1 MELPECPVCL
11 QSFDGQD
18 AVPRVLSC
26 GHSVC
31 ESCVAELPQRYPN
44 TIRCPACTQ
53 LVKYPSQQGPSSLPK
68 NIDLLRLCLQHF
80 PSNHSREPNQRTT
93 VSAGYDYGD
102 SPFWSSD
109 FYAAW
114 KDWILPR
121 DAVSIDDNCL
131 CLFSSSSSKGRVCF
145 GDNRSV
151 SLAPIVCF
159 PPGDHSK
166 FRFSYVAGVIK
177 CLEGMKKAAREE
189 LALILEA
196 SVRQGRVCRVYG
208 LWRKGVEGPLY
219 LVCERQCGNLLDK
232 FGGLGN
238 GFVGVSKGGLEN
250 EGGVLSFLM
259 IGKGVCEA
267 VLALHLEGLVAGC
280 LGLSCFSFDEL
291 GGICVDLKEVLVM
304 GRKLVNAGKHDEEA
318 VCEDCSGDVSP
329 EVLNELLHKG
339 AVASDSGHS
348 RFPIGYGSDVWSL
361 ACILLRLLIGNAL
374 PRNTLEMKEAD
385 YVDVS
390 ASYACWVEKVSSVL
404 EDKLGSEYLSLR
416 RTLCKC
422 LDVNPENRPDVVD
435 VRKCIEDMLVKP
447 QFDFLGNFEITISRN
462 SSGRCLVL
470 GELCLVPK
478 EKSNEHGEHQLQENE
493 IGARPNFFQD
503 GKDKSDED
511 FSAGLSKGMTELK
524 DLRGHLD
531 CISGLAVG
539 GGYLLSS
546 SFDKTVHVWSLQDFS
561 HLHTFRGH
569 ENKVMALVFVD
580 EEEPMCIS
588 GDSGGAIFVWG
599 IAAPLQQDP
608 LRKWNEKKDWRFS
621 GIHSLAVSKNHSLY
635 TGSGDRTIKVWSL
648 KDETLICTMAGH
660 RSVVSTLVC
669 DEVLYSGSWDGTVRL
684 WSLNDHSP
692 LTVLG
697 EDAPAEMKP
706 ILAITVDRHFLVAAC
721 ENGCIKVWRNDVF
734 MNSNTLHNGA
744 IFAMSMQ
751 GKCLYTGGRDKN
763 VNIQELSGD
772 EFELDVKAYGSIPC
786 SSVVTAILCN
796 QGKLYVGFAD
806 KSIKSETATQH
817 KVYLMAALSYQPFF
831 ALQRITFTDPK
842 TNNAFFIRSHPLSR
856 SRFPTRLVTA
866 ASVKENLGRI
876 QKRFTDFTSLNY
888 WVVRDYYRLVN
899 SVNAFEPHMRSLSD
913 EQLAAKTPEF
923 RRRLDRGTTLADI
936 QAEAFAVVREA
947 AWRKLGMRHFDVQ
960 IIGGAVLHDGSIAE
974 MKTGEGK
981 TLVSTLAAY
990 LNALTSEGVHVV
1002 TVNDYLA
1009 QRDAE
1014 WMGRVHRFLGLSVG
1028 LIQEL
1033 GFDYL
1038 RDNLAGNREQLVM
1051 RWPKPFHF
1059 AIVDEVDSVLI
1070 DEGRNPLL
1078 ISGEASKDAARFPV
1092 AAKVAELLMQ
1102 GIHYKTELKD
1112 NSVELTDEG
1121 IALAEMALE
1130 TNDLWDENDPWAR
1143 FVMNAL
1149 KAKEFYRRDV
1159 QYIVRDGKA
1168 LIINEL
1174 TGRVEE
1180 KRRWSEGIHQAVEA
1194 KEGLKIQ
1201 ADSVVVAQITYQ
1213 SLFKLYPKLSG
1224 MTGTAKTEE
1233 KEFLKMFRM
1242 PVIEVPTNLPNV
1254 RKDLPIQAFATARGK
1269 WEQVRREVEYMFR
1282 QGRPVLVGTTRTN
1295 DHYAILLS
1303 EPKALKHMIG
1313 FVDQGRTYIYA
1324 CQFFRGIFV
1333 ENSELLSGM
1342 LQEWNIPH
1350 NVLNARPKYA
1360 AKEAEIV
1367 AQAGRKHAIT
1377 LSTNMA
1383 GRGTDII
1390 LGGNPK
1396 MLARE
1401 IIEDSLLSFLTREDP
1416 NAELAD
1422 ESVSQKVLPKIKVGS
1437 SSMALLAKTALMAKY
1452 VSKSEGKSWTY
1463 QKAKSFILEAVEMS
1477 LSYSLEE
1484 LEKLAN
1490 EESEIYPLGP
1500 TVALAYLSVL
1510 KDCEEH
1516 GLLEGSEVKRL
1527 GGLHVIGTSLH
1538 ESRRIDNQLRGRAGR
1553 QGDPGST
1560 RFMISSHAMPSY
1572 YSLQDEMFQKFNF
1585 DTEWAV
1591 RLISKITNDED
1602 LPIEGDA
1609 IVKQLLAL
1617 QINAEKFFFGL
1628 RKNLVEFDEVLES
1641 SLILPGFCDQSCFF
1655 PPFLSQNQYMQ
1666 AVVDEIVFSNIDP
1679 FKHPRSWG
1687 LSKLLKEFVTVGGKL
1702 LHESFGGISDDTLLN
1717 SLGLLND
1724 VSSVDIVNF
1733 SLPNLPV
1740 PPNVFRGIRRKSS
1753 LLRRWLAICTD
1764 DLIGNGRYQTTSNLL
1779 RKYLGDF
1786 LIASYLNAVEES
1798 GYDER
1803 HVKEI
1808 ERAVL
1813 LQTLDCF
1820 WRDHLVNMNRLSS
1833 AVNVR
1838 SFGHRN
1844 PLEEYKIDGCRFFI
1858 SMLSATRRYTRSYM
1872 ASGAQA
1878 KQSKEPLLF
1887 SLILLLRLHDLSF
1900 KLSKSYA

>member
-11 QSFDGQD
+11 QSYDDRD

-31 ESCVAELPQRYPN
+31 EACLVELPQRYPN

-68 NIDLLRLCLQHF
+68 NIDLLRLCLQHS
-80 PSNHSREPNQRTT
+80 PSSHQSRKPNQRT
-93 VSAGYDYGD
+93 VNADYDR
-102 SPFWSSD
+102 SPFWSHE
-109 FYAAW
+109 FYTAW
-114 KDWILPR
+114 KDWILPH
-121 DAVSIDDNCL
+121 DAVLIDEHGFGQFC
-131 CLFSSSSSKGRVCF
+131 SSSSCKGRVCF
-145 GDNRSV
+145 GVNRRV
-151 SLAPIVCF
+151 SLVPVVCF
-159 PPGDHSK
+159 PPGNCSK
-166 FRFSYVAGVIK
+166 FKFSYVAWVIK
-177 CLEGMKKAAREE
+177 CLEGMNEDARGE
-189 LALILEA
+189 LALIIEA
-196 SVRQGRVCRVYG
+196 SVRQGRVCSVYG
-208 LWRKGVEGPLY
+208 LWSEGVDGNLY
-219 LVCERQCGNLLDK
+219 LVCERHRCSLLDK
-232 FGGLGN
+232 FDQLRN
-238 GFVGVSKGGLEN
+238 GFVGVNGDGSELDRGGIF
-250 EGGVLSFLM
+250 SFAM
-259 IGKGVCEA
+259 IGLGVCES
-267 VLALHLEGLVAGC
+267 VLALNLEGLFAGY
-280 LGLSCFSFDEL
+280 LGLSCFSLDEL
-291 GGICVDLKEVLVM
+291 GGICVDLSEALIR
-304 GRKLVNAGKHDEEA
+304 GRKFVEAISDEDKEEA
-318 VCEDCSGDVSP
+318 ICKVENEVFMSP
-329 EVLNELLHKG
+329 EVLCKLLHKE
-339 AVASDSGHS
+339 AITPDSGHS
-348 RFPIGYGSDVWSL
+348 RYGIGYGSDVWSL
-361 ACILLRLLIGNAL
+361 ACVLLQLLIGNA
-374 PRNTLEMKEAD
+374 
-385 YVDVS
+385 
-390 ASYACWVEKVSSVL
+390 SVL
-404 EDKLGSEYLSLR
+404 EEKLRSEYQSLR
-416 RTLCKC
+416 QTLCKC
-422 LDVNPENRPDVVD
+422 LNINPGSRPDVVD
-435 VRKCIEDMLVKP
+435 VRKCIQDMLVKP
-447 QFDFLGNFEITISRN
+447 EFDFLDNLEVTLSGNKK
-462 SSGRCLVL
+462 GCCLVL
-470 GELCLVPK
+470 GELCQLPK
-478 EKSNEHGEHQLQENE
+478 ESSKKSRDHELQEKE
-493 IGARPNFFQD
+493 DGAQPDFVQYS
-503 GKDKSDED
+503 KDKPDED
-511 FSAGLSKGMTELK
+511 FVAGLSEGITELK

-539 GGYLLSS
+539 GMNSKIFHSNDYLFSFSGGYLFSS

-569 ENKVMALVFVD
+569 ENKVMALVYVD
-580 EEEPMCIS
+580 NEEPLCIS
-588 GDSGGAIFVWG
+588 GDSGGGIFIWG
-599 IAAPLQQDP
+599 IVTPLRQDP
-608 LRKWNEKKDWRFS
+608 LRKWYEKKDWRFS
-621 GIHSLAVSKNHSLY
+621 GIHSLAVSRNLCLY
-635 TGSGDRTIKVWSL
+635 TGSGDRTIKAWSL
-648 KDETLICTMAGH
+648 KDGTLICTMTGH
-660 RSVVSTLVC
+660 RSVVSTLAIC

-692 LTVLG
+692 LTFLG
-697 EDAPAEMKP
+697 EDMLGEMKS
-706 ILAITVDRHFLVAAC
+706 ILAITVDRHFLVAGY

-734 MNSNTLHNGA
+734 MNSKTLHNGA
-744 IFAMSMQ
+744 IFALSMQ
-751 GKCLYTGGRDKN
+751 GNCLYTGGWDKN
-763 VNIQELSGD
+763 VNIQE
-772 EFELDVKAYGSIPC
+772 
-786 SSVVTAILCN
+786 N
-796 QGKLYVGFAD
+796 VGR
-806 KSIKSETATQH
+806 
-817 KVYLMAALSYQPFF
+817 V
-831 ALQRITFTDPK
+831 
-842 TNNAFFIRSHPLSR
+842 
-856 SRFPTRLVTA
+856 
-866 ASVKENLGRI
+866 
-876 QKRFTDFTSLNY
+876 QKRFSDFASLNY

-899 SVNAFEPHMRSLSD
+899 SVNAFEPHIQVLSD

-923 RRRLDRGTTLADI
+923 RRRLARGDTLADI

-947 AWRKLGMRHFDVQ
+947 ARRKLGMRHFDVQ

-1028 LIQEL
+1028 LVQRGMDAEERRFNYGCDITYTNNSEL

-1038 RDNLAGNREQLVM
+1038 RDNLAGNSEQLVM

-1078 ISGEASKDAARFPV
+1078 ISGEASKDAARYPV
-1092 AAKVAELLMQ
+1092 AAKVAELLIR
-1102 GIHYKTELKD
+1102 GIHYKVELKD
-1112 NSVELTDEG
+1112 NSVELTEEG

-1130 TNDLWDENDPWAR
+1130 TKDLWDENDPWAR

-1233 KEFLKMFRM
+1233 KEFLKMFQM
-1242 PVIEVPTNLPNV
+1242 PVIEVPTNLPNI

-1282 QGRPVLVGTTRTN
+1282 QGRPVLVGTT
-1295 DHYAILLS
+1295 S
-1303 EPKALKHMIG
+1303 
-1313 FVDQGRTYIYA
+1313 
-1324 CQFFRGIFV
+1324 V
-1333 ENSELLSGM
+1333 ENSELLSG
-1342 LQEWNIPH
+1342 LLREWNIPH

-1360 AKEAEIV
+1360 AREAEIV

-1377 LSTNMA
+1377 ISTNMA

-1401 IIEDSLLSFLTREDP
+1401 IIEDSLLSFLTQEDP
-1416 NAELAD
+1416 NVELAD
-1422 ESVSQKVLPKIKVGS
+1422 EAISQKVLPKIKVGS
-1437 SSMALLAKTALMAKY
+1437 SSLALLAKTALMAKY
-1452 VSKSEGKSWTY
+1452 VSKSEGNSWTY

-1477 LSYSLEE
+1477 LSYTFKE
-1484 LEKLAN
+1484 LDKLAN
-1490 EESEIYPLGP
+1490 EESDIYPLGP
-1500 TVALAYLSVL
+1500 SVALAYLSVL

-1516 GLLEGSEVKRL
+1516 CMHEGSEVKRL

-1560 RFMISSHAMPSY
+1560 RFMV
-1572 YSLQDEMFQKFNF
+1572 SLQDEMFQKFNF

-1617 QINAEKFFFGL
+1617 QINAEKFFFGI
-1628 RKNLVEFDEVLES
+1628 RKNLVEFDEVLEVQRKHVYDLRQ
-1641 SLILPGFCDQSCFF
+1641 LILTGDDESC
-1655 PPFLSQNQYMQ
+1655 SQHIFQYMQ

-1679 FKHPRSWG
+1679 LKHPCSWG
-1687 LSKLLKEFVTVGGKL
+1687 LSKLLKEFMTVGGKL
-1702 LHESFGGISDDTLLN
+1702 LHGISDDTLLN

-1724 VSSVDIVNF
+1724 VSSVDVVNF
-1733 SLPNLPV
+1733 SLTNLPP
-1740 PPNVFRGIRRKSS
+1740 PPNAFRGIRRKSS
-1753 LLRRWLAICTD
+1753 SLRRWLAICSD
-1764 DLIGNGRYQTTSNLL
+1764 DVIGNGKYRTTSNLL

-1786 LIASYLNAVEES
+1786 LIASYLNVVEES
-1798 GYDER
+1798 GYDDR
-1803 HVKEI
+1803 HVKDI

-1813 LQTLDCF
+1813 LKTLDCF

-1858 SMLSATRRYTRSYM
+1858 SMLSATRRLTVE
-1872 ASGAQA
+1872 A
-1878 KQSKEPLLF
+1878 LLKYWTSPMESQELF
-1887 SLILLLRLHDLSF
+1887 L
-1900 KLSKSYA
+1900 